1 MAAFRKSIYRIAKEN
16 ILFQNNDSFG
26 YKLEAVITEIREKL
40 KDKENISNELKQ
52 IEEIVFDRL
61 KMKIKLK
68 VKGGPVAATAP
79 FIVSSMHALYNYR
92 FQNIP
97 FFRLFNLNLN
107 NGSLGKLNDK
117 TGFIDYDKVEL
128 GGVFSEQQTVVWID
142 FPELFSTYKLTTPEI
157 TAVLLHELGHVFHI
171 FSYSVKLE
179 TTNSVLNEI
188 IKAKTESRQLRQDV
202 VYKKLKTI
210 NPELREKEVDS
221 LLSGTGVAGSVEWI
235 RLVTGS
241 DSNLVKSQTFN
252 SKYDN
257 TTSERLADDFASKF
271 GYGKHVMLALEKF
284 PSQSY
289 TEQPF
294 YQLNQLIFELAS
306 MVATY
311 GIGVSLLGIAPVV
324 MVTTIASFVL
334 LKLSNSGEDSKDYT
348 YDNGFRRYKRI
359 RNSIIEII
367 KDPDLDKVTVN
378 NYINAIEIIDSV
390 LAKTTNKEDIYDL
403 IMNYIYPKSKNTA
416 ENILQQQELEDLAN
430 NDIFL
435 RAAQLRI
442 GGQS

>member
-52 IEEIVFDRL
+52 IEEIVFNRL

-128 GGVFSEQQTVVWID
+128 GGAFSEQQTVVWID

-188 IKAKTESRQLRQDV
+188 VKAKTESRQLRQDV

-416 ENILQQQELEDLAN
+416 EHILQQQELEDLAN

>member
-188 IKAKTESRQLRQDV
+188 VKAKTESRQLRQDV

-271 GYGKHVMLALEKF
+271 GYGKHIMLTLEKF

-442 GGQS
+442 GGQT

>member
-68 VKGGPVAATAP
+68 VKGGPIAATAP

-128 GGVFSEQQTVVWID
+128 GGVFSEQQTVVWMD
-142 FPELFSTYKLTTPEI
+142 FPELFSTYKLTTPEV

-188 IKAKTESRQLRQDV
+188 VKAKTESRQLRQDV

-210 NPELREKEVDS
+210 NPELREKEVES

-241 DSNLVKSQTFN
+241 DSNLVKSQTSN

>member
-40 KDKENISNELKQ
+40 KDNENISNELKQ

-68 VKGGPVAATAP
+68 IEGPYVACAMP
-79 FIVSSMHALYNYR
+79 FIFSTLHVLYNHKVMSTPIFKY
-92 FQNIP
+92 
-97 FFRLFNLNLN
+97 LGLSLN
-107 NGSLGKLNDK
+107 NAKLAGLDGKVGTVDFEK
-117 TGFIDYDKVEL
+117 AEL
-128 GGVFSEQQTVVWID
+128 GGVFSEQVSIVVIKFD
-142 FPELFSTYKLTTPEI
+142 ELFNNYKLTVPE
-157 TAVLLHELGHVFHI
+157 VVGVFLHEIGHVYNSFA
-171 FSYSVKLE
+171 YSSKLE
-179 TTNSVLNEI
+179 TTNTVLNEI
-188 IKAKTESRQLRQDV
+188 TKAKTESRQLKHDI
-202 VYKKLKTI
+202 VYKKLRKI
-210 NPELREKEVDS
+210 NPEVKEKEIDS
-221 LLSGTGVAGSVEWI
+221 LLSGIGVAGTVEWVKSI
-235 RLVTGS
+235 AGTNGFSTGS
-241 DSNLVKSQTFN
+241 QLPV
-252 SKYDN
+252 SKYDD
-257 TTSERLADDFASKF
+257 TTSERLADDFSSKF
-271 GYGKHVMLALEKF
+271 GYGKHVLLALEKLQ
-284 PSQSY
+284 SQSGY
-289 TEQPF
+289 SDSLF
-294 YQLNQLIFELAS
+294 HFNQVINETCKYFCLYALSTAVLGLPIAVFISVAS
-306 MVATY
+306 TM
-311 GIGVSLLGIAPVV
+311 L
-324 MVTTIASFVL
+324 L
-334 LKLSNSGEDSKDYT
+334 LKLAGSGDDSKDYT

-416 ENILQQQELEDLAN
+416 EHILQQQELEDLAN